1 MNKELITEES
11 VEALVKDMSESDR
24 KALAMYTHIMMMAFA
39 NKGNF
44 KVTILFENDET
55 TGVAAINMTEMDVV
69 IALEEAHEY
78 MCNMITKDMPPK
90 EMLN

>member
-11 VEALVKDMSESDR
+11 VEALVKDMSENDR

-39 NKGNF
+39 NRGNF
-44 KVTILFENDET
+44 KVTIIFENDET